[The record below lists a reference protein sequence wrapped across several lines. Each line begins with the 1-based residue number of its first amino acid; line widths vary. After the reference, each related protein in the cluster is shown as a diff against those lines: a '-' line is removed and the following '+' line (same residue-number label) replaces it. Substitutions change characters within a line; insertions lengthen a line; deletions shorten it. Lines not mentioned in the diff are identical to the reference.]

1 MDNTSLFNLVQ
12 NKGSLKQNIYS
23 ITNAAFQEFKSQASK
38 LAEEYS
44 KYESENQIENRV
56 ELKYSD
62 KGEFEFE
69 IKFGGDVLLF
79 MMHSNVFE
87 IPRNHELMKT
97 PYVKKDKER
106 SYGGLIYIYN
116 FLADSFKYGREN
128 DAGYLIGRLMVN
140 KENHYFI
147 EGKKEIGMIFHNFES
162 SILDPNAIEKII
174 SSSME
179 YTVNFDL
186 LVPPYEKVTYI
197 SVMDVLRRTQSSGMT
212 TGKRLGFKF
221 QADKKEVKGQLK
233 ND

>member
-1 MDNTSLFNLVQ
+1 MENTALFNLVQ
-12 NKGSLKQNIYS
+12 HKGSLKQSIFNI
-23 ITNAAFQEFKSQASK
+23 TAAAFQEFKSNAK
-38 LAEEYS
+38 ELAEEYA
-44 KYESENQIENRV
+44 KFEDENPGENRV
-56 ELKYSD
+56 ELTYTD
-62 KGEFEFE
+62 KGDFEFE
-69 IKFGGDVLLF
+69 VKFGGDVLLF

-87 IPRNHELMKT
+87 IPRNHEMMKT
-97 PYVKKDKER
+97 SYVRKDKER

-147 EGKKEIGMIFHNFES
+147 EGKKEIGMIYHNFES
-162 SILDPNAIEKII
+162 SILDQTAIAKII
-174 SSSME
+174 SSAME

-186 LVPPYEKVTYI
+186 LIPPYEKVTYI
-197 SVMDVLRRTQSSGMT
+197 SVMDILRRAQSSGMS

-221 QADKKEVKGQLK
+221 QADSKEVKGQLK